1 MFKDNLLS
9 IKNNE
14 SSWMAI
20 ALAIPTYLTVLIGT
34 APMLQGLFYLAYLT
48 GLYFLWKRHQQTQ
61 FSNQFILCS
70 LIFLIAWILPNII
83 TINSGRIESEMLS
96 LPVLVYHVIV
106 FSIIIAWGYSWT
118 QTKQPDKDWQQLCKT
133 LFTLLIPLVL
143 LILIESIRLR
153 VEFPNHVPKP
163 FNYRHLIGE
172 VLLMFMLAAFAFP
185 GKWVKFVVTALMVII
200 LTIIEN
206 RGGLLSVGIIIVL
219 FMSVKIL
226 NHLNYKQILL
236 GLFLLV
242 LLAFLFYSPLFNLV
256 DYFFLLE
263 HKGRGLGSGF
273 THRLPIWI
281 DTWQE
286 IQRVPWTGV
295 GFWVSPFPYIDAKQ
309 YLNPSYA
316 VHNIFLRLWVENGTI
331 LFLAV
336 VTILIVTA
344 IQIERKKLHLH
355 RMAFWSILAYYFFIP
370 RHLTLNPLSIFLY
383 WTIIQALCLP
393 SKESRNK

>member
-20 ALAIPTYLTVLIGT
+20 TLAIPTYLIVFIGT
-34 APMLQGLFYLAYLT
+34 APILQGVFYLIYLL
-48 GLYFLWKRHQQTQ
+48 GLYFLWKRRQQTQ

-83 TINSGRIESEMLS
+83 TMNSGRLESEMLS
-96 LPVLVYHVIV
+96 LPVLVYHAIV
-106 FSIIIAWGYSWT
+106 FFIIIVWGYSWT
-118 QTKQPDKDWQQLCKT
+118 QTKQPAKDWQQFCKT
-133 LFTLLIPLVL
+133 LFTLLVPIVL

-153 VEFPNHVPKP
+153 VEFPNRLASP

-172 VLLMFMLAAFAFP
+172 VLLMFMLTAFAFT
-185 GKWVKFVVTALMVII
+185 GKWVKVIITALIVII
-200 LTIIEN
+200 LTLIQN

-219 FMSVKIL
+219 YMSVKIL
-226 NHLNYKQILL
+226 NHLTYKQILL
-236 GLFLLV
+236 GLFLV
-242 LLAFLFYSPLFNLV
+242 ALLAFLFYSPLFNLV
-256 DYFFLLE
+256 DYFFMLE
-263 HKGRGLGSGF
+263 HKVRGLGSGF

-295 GFWVSPFPYIDAKQ
+295 GFWVSPYPYGDHF
-309 YLNPSYA
+309 NPGRA
-316 VHNIFLRLWVENGTI
+316 VHNIFLRLWVENGTG
-331 LFLAV
+331 LLTV
-336 VTILIVTA
+336 VLIVLIATA
-344 IQIERKKLHLH
+344 IQIEYKKLHWH

-370 RHLTLNPLSIFLY
+370 RHLTLNPLSILLY
-383 WTIIQALCLP
+383 WTIIQSLCLP
-393 SKESRNK
+393 GNRKIK